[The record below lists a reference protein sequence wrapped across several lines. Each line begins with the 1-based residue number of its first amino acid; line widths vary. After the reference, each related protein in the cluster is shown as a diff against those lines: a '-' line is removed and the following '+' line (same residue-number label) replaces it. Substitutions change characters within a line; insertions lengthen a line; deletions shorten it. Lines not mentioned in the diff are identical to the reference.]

1 MMAQK
6 KEDMGKYMKEAS
18 LSLAESKYVAGQN
31 MPHMVIE
38 SAGQASY
45 KLKMGA
51 DNVVGVMLPVFEP
64 LQEATT
70 TKELAG
76 LSKGG
81 QRINK
86 TREFYLKALE
96 ALVELASLQTT
107 FITLD
112 EVIKITNRRVNA
124 IEYVVKPRLANTIR
138 YILSELDE
146 MEREEFF
153 RLKKVQNNKKRDVAR
168 KQAALAAFAAIQ
180 GSSAVGSW
188 FFHRYIGCFS
198 CVLNRWVGWTN
209 TNALS
214 HYLSCGILFLP
225 RRGTIEHDQRRCRGP
240 RHLVFLT
247 NKQMKRKKEKKNPKT
262 K

>member
-1 MMAQK
+1 
-6 KEDMGKYMKEAS
+6 MGKYMKEAS
-18 LSLAESKYVAGQN
+18 FSLAGAKYVAGEN

-38 SAGQASY
+38 SVDQASF
-45 KLKMGA
+45 KLKMGS
-51 DNVVGVMLPVFEP
+51 DNVVGVLLPVFEP

-86 TREFYLKALE
+86 AREMYMKALE
-96 ALVELASLQTT
+96 ALVDLASLQTT
-107 FITLD
+107 FVTLD

-153 RLKKVQNNKKRDVAR
+153 RLKKVQNNKKRDLAR
-168 KQAALAAFAAIQ
+168 KKAALAAIEAQQ
-180 GSSAVGSW
+180 GLSAVGS
-188 FFHRYIGCFS
+188 
-198 CVLNRWVGWTN
+198 
-209 TNALS
+209 
-214 HYLSCGILFLP
+214 
-225 RRGTIEHDQRRCRGP
+225 
-240 RHLVFLT
+240 
-247 NKQMKRKKEKKNPKT
+247 
-262 K
+262 